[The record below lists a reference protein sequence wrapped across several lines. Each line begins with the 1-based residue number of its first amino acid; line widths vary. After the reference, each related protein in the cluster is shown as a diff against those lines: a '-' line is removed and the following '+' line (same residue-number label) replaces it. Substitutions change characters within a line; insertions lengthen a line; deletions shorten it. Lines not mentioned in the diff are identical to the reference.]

1 MEGSQGKH
9 LESQVVYGRWSQAGQ
24 EAAVEEGSVEEQAG
38 KGCRPPPS
46 SPSPPT
52 SRTAGLVLTFG
63 NVGLDLTDPCCL
75 GMHLGVGRGQCG
87 QASAL
92 SWDPRICSGL

>member
-1 MEGSQGKH
+1 MEGSWGKH

-24 EAAVEEGSVEEQAG
+24 EAAVEEGSLEEQAG

-52 SRTAGLVLTFG
+52 LWTTGLVLTFG
-63 NVGLDLTDPCCL
+63 NIGLDLTGPCCL
-75 GMHLGVGRGQCG
+75 RMAFGSGKGPAWPGLCSLLG
-87 QASAL
+87 S
-92 SWDPRICSGL
+92 